1 VSSAF
6 GILLGLLV
14 GLRHSFEPDHL
25 TAVSTLVGQAR
36 GGRGGALLG
45 AVWGLGHTLALVA
58 VGAILMAIGASLPE
72 RIGAMFELGVAAMLL
87 VLGARAI
94 VIAVRDGASRH
105 HVHLAGERRCVPAH
119 AHAHP
124 QAQAQARAHPHVQA
138 HPHVHV
144 GMRTLAWRPLVVGL
158 VHGLAGSGALTA
170 IAFAELPG
178 TAARLL
184 YMALF
189 GLGSIA
195 GMALASGAAG
205 VALRIVALSGGARRG
220 VGLATGV
227 LSIAVGILWAI
238 PMWARLA

>member
-6 GILLGLLV
+6 GIVLGLLV

-25 TAVSTLVGQAR
+25 TAVSTLVGEAR

-45 AVWGLGHTLALVA
+45 AVWGLGHTLSLVI
-58 VGAILMAIGASLPE
+58 VGGILMAIGASLPA
-72 RIGAMFELGVAAMLL
+72 RVGAAFELGVAAMLL

-94 VIAVRDGASRH
+94 VVAIRDGASHH
-105 HVHLAGERRCVPAH
+105 HVHTHRGAR
-119 AHAHP
+119 HP
-124 QAQAQARAHPHVQA
+124 EHHV

-178 TAARLL
+178 TWTRLT
-184 YMALF
+184 YMTLF

-205 VALRIVALSGGARRG
+205 VTLRIVARSGGVRRG
-220 VGLATGV
+220 LGLATGV
-227 LSIAVGILWAI
+227 LSIAVGVLWAI
-238 PMWARLA
+238 PMWALLA